1 MKRKERYKL
10 TFYSGFMSPEL
21 CTQTEQNLIE
31 RGLEQHPNQ
40 IHQIGEVTL
49 KRTVDDWVIED
60 MGSVTEDQVRPEWV
74 QKLQEALGIQV
85 DGRFGKDTEAVL
97 KAWQQE
103 HGLEPDGIAGRN
115 TYRALGLIA

>member
-1 MKRKERYKL
+1 M
-10 TFYSGFMSPEL
+10 
-21 CTQTEQNLIE
+21 IE